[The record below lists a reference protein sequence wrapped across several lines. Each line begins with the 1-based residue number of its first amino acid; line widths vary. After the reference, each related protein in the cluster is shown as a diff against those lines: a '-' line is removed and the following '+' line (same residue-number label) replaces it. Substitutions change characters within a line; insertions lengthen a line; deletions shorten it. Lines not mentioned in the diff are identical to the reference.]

1 MIDTKEMKEEK
12 TNILDDIT
20 NKYFELKFL
29 ELTNNDEYKRIVKE
43 INSLFD
49 GKRKIIKVYRDK
61 EVLPLTKKEVE
72 IIIKCFRYLDRRN
85 DLIKKHLVF
94 SGYKIAYIMAKESNM
109 LKDEFI
115 A

>member
-49 GKRKIIKVYRDK
+49 GKRKIIKVNK
-61 EVLPLTKKEVE
+61 C
-72 IIIKCFRYLDRRN
+72 IIYIN
-85 DLIKKHLVF
+85 IKKL
-94 SGYKIAYIMAKESNM
+94 
-109 LKDEFI
+109 
-115 A
+115 